1 MSCLA
6 AYTSSNQHK
15 AYAKYAYK
23 EITIYNS
30 TSQIE
35 RNLNS
40 SWFMV
45 TFAKDCKRPLD
56 NVLTMNISN
65 ACFVTSSPDVDK
77 CPKTAMHEYAFIGR
91 SNVGK
96 SSLINMLTGNRS
108 LAMTS
113 ATPGKTMLINHFLVD
128 DAWYIVDLPGYGYA
142 RRSKDDRRRLEAM
155 IKGYILK
162 RPQMTCLFLLIDGRH
177 LPQDIDLEFMN
188 WLGEN
193 GVPFAIVFTKLDKMT
208 SNAAKTVTT
217 KYLETLREYWEELP
231 PVFRTSSIDRRGRL
245 ELLDYIE
252 SLNALSVELPNSQL
266 DIIN

>member
-1 MSCLA
+1 MSQNGHARVRLYRALQRRQVLA
-6 AYTSSNQHK
+6 D
-15 AYAKYAYK
+15 KYAHGQ
-23 EITIYNS
+23 S
-30 TSQIE
+30 
-35 RNLNS
+35 
-40 SWFMV
+40 
-45 TFAKDCKRPLD
+45 
-56 NVLTMNISN
+56 
-65 ACFVTSSPDVDK
+65 
-77 CPKTAMHEYAFIGR
+77 
-91 SNVGK
+91 
-96 SSLINMLTGNRS
+96 LTGHDLRH
-108 LAMTS
+108 
-113 ATPGKTMLINHFLVD
+113 PGKTMLINHFLVD

-231 PVFRTSSIDRRGRL
+231 PVFRTSSIDRRGRF